1 MNNEESSSGQS
12 LLEFAMIL
20 PLVLALVLGV
30 IEVGYALLD
39 QHVVTKVARESSN
52 LISRNTNLGDA
63 ATAMG
68 TMSTR
73 PLNFAPG
80 GVSKLI
86 FSVVRKGTTTGS
98 NNFNQDIL
106 YQRYVL
112 GSSNLSNPS
121 RLTTSGGSYGPG
133 PEYTAINAD
142 SDASLRV
149 TGLPANLVA
158 PGGIVY
164 ITEIYTRHT
173 LITPFD
179 RLGVSVPNVLYSIA
193 YF

>member
-1 MNNEESSSGQS
+1 MKNEESSSGQS
-12 LLEFAMIL
+12 LLEFAIIL

-121 RLTTSGGSYGPG
+121 ALTTPGGSFGPG
-133 PEYTAINAD
+133 PEYTANNAD
-142 SDASLRV
+142 SDAGLRV
-149 TGLPANLVA
+149 SGLPANLVA

-179 RLGVSVPNVLYSIA
+179 RLGVTVPSVLYSIA

>member
-1 MNNEESSSGQS
+1 MKNEESSSGQS

-112 GSSNLSNPS
+112 GSSNLPNPS
-121 RLTTSGGSYGPG
+121 ALTTPGGSFGPG

-142 SDASLRV
+142 SDAGLRV

-179 RLGVSVPNVLYSIA
+179 RLGVPVPSVLYSIA